1 MGMLVYCPLS
11 VLCVCE
17 RAVGMGVGGHRER
30 GGGLE
35 SIRGDR
41 QYSGG
46 IFVKQA
52 GLGPPAN
59 YVCCFRKKL

>member
-30 GGGLE
+30 GGWKALE
-35 SIRGDR
+35 EIDNIV
-41 QYSGG
+41 GG
-46 IFVKQA
+46 SS
-52 GLGPPAN
+52 
-59 YVCCFRKKL
+59 